1 MFKAIFWDFGGVF
14 TTSPFEAF
22 NRYEASRGIPLDFIR
37 GVNATNP
44 ETNAWAQFESSAVT
58 PAEFDVLFEAE
69 SIALGHRIPGR
80 EVLPLLSGELRP
92 RMVEALRLAKTRY
105 ANACITNNVRTGQ
118 GPSMARSS
126 EKASSMADVM
136 ALFDHVIES
145 SKEGVRKPN
154 PRIYEMACE
163 RTGVAAY
170 EVLYLDDLGI
180 NLKPAKAMGMTTIK
194 VLNEAQTLAELAAHA
209 HNVNVIKNS
218 VADQQYPTTTAYWA
232 SGGSFAGF
240 HQNSNT
246 AMDPGTVLPTG
257 GSQAHLNMQPFL
269 TLNFCIAL
277 QGIFPSQN

>member
-44 ETNAWAQFESSAVT
+44 EINAWAQFESSAVT
-58 PAEFDVLFEAE
+58 PEEFDVLFEAE

-194 VLNEAQTLAELAAHA
+194 VLNETQTLAELAA
-209 HNVNVIKNS
+209 V
-218 VADQQYPTTTAYWA
+218 
-232 SGGSFAGF
+232 
-240 HQNSNT
+240 
-246 AMDPGTVLPTG
+246 TG
-257 GSQAHLNMQPFL
+257 LA
-269 TLNFCIAL
+269 IDV
-277 QGIFPSQN
+277 